1 MYGCFLTGAAQ
12 ARLPR
17 WGRNRL
23 TTRRA
28 TIGGLDSEPLFGGA
42 DLSEKWQGPSKR
54 KVTRHVLHLLSLRAC
69 EVPPGRRVRASPAS
83 PACFYFSSLTGMNVP
98 LAAGVFGSV
107 TTSTPF
113 LKVAVTL
120 LPSTAIGSRTLR
132 RNAPYVRSTR
142 W

>member
-28 TIGGLDSEPLFGGA
+28 NIGGLDSEPLFGGA
-42 DLSEKWQGPSKR
+42 DLSEKWQGPSQR
-54 KVTRHVLHLLSLRAC
+54 EVTPHALHLLRSAC
-69 EVPPGRRVRASPAS
+69 AKSTGEAALASPAS

-113 LKVAVTL
+113 LNVAVTL

-132 RNAPYVRSTR
+132 RNAPYVRSMR